1 MTGPTVQGVGIF
13 DRFFDRARRGGD
25 QAPAAPNTH
34 VPDTHAPDVAGP
46 DVTGPDGH
54 DGDRLVP
61 ARPGPGT
68 DPWDYR
74 QVEPVRRV
82 PCTCVEHVEDLLAM
96 RVPYTEEMAAELEE
110 PMTVGEL
117 IECGALDA
125 RPHDPADR
133 WLSGLEGDAPEGPFG
148 WMVWL
153 GDEAR
158 AHYDDDADL
167 PLDRALLD
175 QPGLERVAWEDREV
189 FHVGAD
195 GLCRSGVLAAAARA
209 LADPRVRLP

>member
-1 MTGPTVQGVGIF
+1 MP
-13 DRFFDRARRGGD
+13 GD
-25 QAPAAPNTH
+25 
-34 VPDTHAPDVAGP
+34 
-46 DVTGPDGH
+46 
-54 DGDRLVP
+54 
-61 ARPGPGT
+61 
-68 DPWDYR
+68 DPWAHR

-96 RVPYTEEMAAELEE
+96 RVPYTDEMAAELGED

-133 WLSGLEGDAPEGPFG
+133 WLAGPGGGSREGPFG

-158 AHYDDDADL
+158 AHYDDEAEL
-167 PLDRALLD
+167 PLDRAMLD

-195 GLCRSGVLAAAARA
+195 GLCRSGVLAATARA
-209 LADPRVRLP
+209 LADPRVRLR